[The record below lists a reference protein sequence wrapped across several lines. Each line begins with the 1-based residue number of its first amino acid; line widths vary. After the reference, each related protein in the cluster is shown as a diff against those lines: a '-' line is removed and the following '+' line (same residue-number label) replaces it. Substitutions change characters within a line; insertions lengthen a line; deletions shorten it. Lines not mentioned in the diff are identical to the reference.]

1 MTDRKSGVAFWAA
14 VVVAVALAPGCESPE
29 PTPLVV
35 TPDMTTVVEGNTD
48 FALDLYRQ
56 VGKEPGNLFF
66 SPSSLSAALAMT
78 YAGARGETAGQMADT
93 LHFPLDSERLHPA
106 MGALVLKGPGGKAPP
121 YQLHVANALWGQQGY
136 PFLPEFMALTRK
148 HYDAGLHEV
157 DFARA
162 TEKAR
167 QTINAWAEEQTK
179 RKITDLVPPGV
190 LTTLTRLVLTNAIY
204 FKGTW
209 VYQFDKK
216 KTAAEPFF
224 VTAEESHPLPLMQQ
238 KREFNYFQDS
248 DCRVLELPYA
258 GEDISMVV
266 ILPEKVDGLAEVE
279 KTLNSASL
287 KKYLSA
293 LKSRKVEVYLPRFQM
308 TREFGLKDALSEM
321 GMPVAFSP
329 NDADFTGINGG
340 QPQRLFIKDVLHKAF
355 VAVNEEGTEAAAA
368 TGVVMEPTSLPPRFR
383 ADHPFIFLI
392 RDLRTG
398 SILFLGRVADPR
410 GEA

>member
-266 ILPEKVDGLAEVE
+266 ILPGPRRRSERRSVTEPGDRRDVRNACAPGRPRDRHRRRS
-279 KTLNSASL
+279 TLESIPPSMCSTRFRQWSMGSPGWPINRRCCSMPTPPNWIWSATWCRSSASTA
-287 KKYLSA
+287 SHCRA
-293 LKSRKVEVYLPRFQM
+293 I
-308 TREFGLKDALSEM
+308 A
-321 GMPVAFSP
+321 
-329 NDADFTGINGG
+329 
-340 QPQRLFIKDVLHKAF
+340 RLF
-355 VAVNEEGTEAAAA
+355 
-368 TGVVMEPTSLPPRFR
+368 
-383 ADHPFIFLI
+383 
-392 RDLRTG
+392 
-398 SILFLGRVADPR
+398 
-410 GEA
+410 